1 MAEAL
6 DSATEAVLPG
16 TPGIREI
23 RSDTTTVQE
32 NFAGAPTSGIRRFGL
47 RAEIDTSP
55 PFGSVKEAVTR
66 FGGSGPWLPF
76 GKLGETYVS
85 TKLLTTKWILFFICQ
100 KKKSGYYFSLVDI
113 FFLSFGHII
122 V

>member
-6 DSATEAVLPG
+6 DLAADPG

-23 RSDTTTVQE
+23 RSDTTSQS
-32 NFAGAPTSGIRRFGL
+32 FSGHGADATPGSGIRRFGL

-66 FGGSGPWLPF
+66 FSGSGTWVPF
-76 GKLGETYVS
+76 CGIGDTYVS
-85 TKLLTTKWILFFICQ
+85 CIGFI
-100 KKKSGYYFSLVDI
+100 FI
-113 FFLSFGHII
+113 TRP
-122 V
+122 